1 MTDASAANEPEI
13 EGRGDADAR
22 GDPDVAAFAR
32 LGGEVRAALSE
43 RGFETPTE
51 PQRRAIP
58 PLVDGEHVLVVA
70 PTGTGKTETAMLP
83 VFDAL
88 ADGPNDGGERF
99 GIGALY
105 VTPLR
110 ALNRDMRER
119 LDWWGDRLDL
129 DVQVRHGDTTDY
141 QRQKQADD
149 PPDVLVTTPETIQAM
164 LTGSKLRTAL
174 ADVDHVVVDEVHE
187 LAAAKRGAQLSIGL
201 ERLRELADE
210 FQRVGLSATV
220 GDPDEVGRFLTGDRG
235 CSVVEIDVGSRLNV
249 RVESPEIR
257 DEDERLAGEL
267 MTEPEF
273 ASHVRRI
280 DELVDEYES
289 TLIFVNTRQLAEALG
304 SRFKELGSN
313 IGVHH
318 GSLAKESR
326 IDVEDRFK
334 AGDLDAL
341 LCTSSME
348 LGIDVGHVDHV
359 IQYNSP
365 RQVTRLLQRV
375 GRAGHRRDLVSE
387 GTVVTTHPDDTL
399 EALAIARRAREGE
412 VEPAALHDGSL
423 DTVANQIAG
432 LVMDFG
438 EIRAME
444 AYQIVTQA
452 YPFRDLSE
460 REFKSV
466 VRELAGNR
474 VVWLEEDTDQIEKRR
489 GTWQYFYHNL
499 SMIPDETTYS
509 VEDVASGRDIG
520 TLDERF
526 VVNFAAPGEVFIQR
540 GEMWRITE
548 IDEDEETVTVSPVED
563 PGGEVPS
570 WTGQEIPV
578 PRAVAGEVGEMRKIA
593 GRQLQA
599 GAPVGSVA
607 REFTARY
614 DGDAETVE
622 TGMEDL
628 ANHTQALPTDERIV
642 VEFTGREI
650 VVNAALGHKINETL
664 GRLLSALVG
673 QRTGSSVAMERDP
686 YRIELEV
693 PRGVTGG
700 DVVEIMRE
708 TDPDHVPDLIELSL
722 KNADAL
728 KFKLA
733 QVAAK
738 FGALKRWR
746 GGGGSD
752 RFGRSRLV
760 EALRDTPVYDEAVRE
775 MLHEDLDV
783 AGAADV
789 LRDIQS
795 GDLAV
800 EVVGER
806 TPLGLAGR
814 SAGQELL
821 SPEHAD
827 ASVIQTVR
835 ERIQEDRVIL
845 FCLHCQ
851 EYERRKQVKRV
862 RDQPE
867 CPECGSTR
875 IAALNPWADEV
886 VSAVKAGDK
895 DEEQE
900 KETERAYQSASLV
913 QSHGRKAVVALAA
926 RGVGPHNAARII
938 NKLRED
944 EDEFY
949 RDILRRER
957 EYARTRSF
965 WD

>member
-1 MTDASAANEPEI
+1 
-13 EGRGDADAR
+13 
-22 GDPDVAAFAR
+22 
-32 LGGEVRAALSE
+32 
-43 RGFETPTE
+43 
-51 PQRRAIP
+51 
-58 PLVDGEHVLVVA
+58 
-70 PTGTGKTETAMLP
+70 
-83 VFDAL
+83 
-88 ADGPNDGGERF
+88 
-99 GIGALY
+99 
-105 VTPLR
+105 
-110 ALNRDMRER
+110 
-119 LDWWGDRLDL
+119 
-129 DVQVRHGDTTDY
+129 
-141 QRQKQADD
+141 
-149 PPDVLVTTPETIQAM
+149 
-164 LTGSKLRTAL
+164 
-174 ADVDHVVVDEVHE
+174 
-187 LAAAKRGAQLSIGL
+187 
-201 ERLRELADE
+201 
-210 FQRVGLSATV
+210 
-220 GDPDEVGRFLTGDRG
+220 
-235 CSVVEIDVGSRLNV
+235 
-249 RVESPEIR
+249 
-257 DEDERLAGEL
+257 

-334 AGDLDAL
+334 TGDLDAL

-438 EIRAME
+438 EIRAMR
-444 AYQIVTQA
+444 AYDVVTQA

-499 SMIPDETTYS
+499 SMIPDETTYR
-509 VEDVASGRDIG
+509 VEDVASGRDVG

-578 PRAVAGEVGEMRKIA
+578 PRAVAGEVGEMRGIA
-593 GRQLQA
+593 GRQLQQ
-599 GAPVGSVA
+599 GAPVTSVA

-693 PRGVTGG
+693 ARGVTGG
-700 DVVEIMRE
+700 TVVEILRE

-746 GGGGSD
+746 GGGGND

-783 AGAADV
+783 EGAADV
-789 LRDIQS
+789 LRAIQS

-886 VSAVKAGDK
+886 VSAVKADDK
-895 DEEQE
+895 DDDQE

-949 RDILRRER
+949 RDILCRER

>member
-1 MTDASAANEPEI
+1 MTDAAGA
-13 EGRGDADAR
+13 
-22 GDPDVAAFAR
+22 AAFAR
-32 LGGEVRAALSE
+32 LGGDVRSALST

-58 PLVDGEHVLVVA
+58 PLADGRDALVVA

-88 ADGPNDGGERF
+88 VGEERH

-119 LDWWGDRLDL
+119 LDWWGETLGLEVD
-129 DVQVRHGDTTDY
+129 VRHGDTTDY

-149 PPDVLVTTPETIQAM
+149 PPDVLVTTPETLQAM
-164 LTGSKLRTAL
+164 LTGSKLRKAL
-174 ADVDHVVVDEVHE
+174 SDVEHVVIDEVHE
-187 LAAAKRGAQLSIGL
+187 LAAAKRGAQLTVGL
-201 ERLRELADE
+201 ERVRELAGP
-210 FQRVGLSATV
+210 FQRIGLSATV
-220 GDPDEVGRFLTGDRG
+220 GDPAEVGRFLTGDRG
-235 CSVVEIDVGSRLNV
+235 CEIVEVDVGSRLEIDV
-249 RVESPEIR
+249 VSPDVT
-257 DEDERLAGEL
+257 DEDEATAREL
-267 MTEPEF
+267 VTDATV
-273 ASHVRRI
+273 ASHVRTI
-280 DELVDEYES
+280 DALVTDHES
-289 TLIFVNTRQLAEALG
+289 TLIFVNTRQTAEALG
-304 SRFKELGSN
+304 SRFKTLAEREEREGD
-313 IGVHH
+313 IDDPTEIEVHH
-318 GSLAKESR
+318 GSLSKDVR

-334 AGDLDAL
+334 SGDLDGL
-341 LCTSSME
+341 VCTSSME

-438 EIRAME
+438 EIRAMR
-444 AYQIVTQA
+444 AYDVVTQA

-499 SMIPDETTYS
+499 SMIPDETTYR
-509 VEDVASGRDIG
+509 VEDVASGRDVG

-578 PRAVAGEVGEMRKIA
+578 PRAVAGEVGEMRGIA
-593 GRQLQA
+593 GRQLQQ
-599 GAPVGSVA
+599 GAPVTSVA

-693 PRGVTGG
+693 ARGVTGG
-700 DVVEIMRE
+700 TVVEILRE

-746 GGGGSD
+746 GGGGND

-783 AGAADV
+783 EGAADV
-789 LRDIQS
+789 LRAIQS

-886 VSAVKAGDK
+886 VSAVKADDK
-895 DEEQE
+895 DDDQE

-949 RDILRRER
+949 RDILCRER

>member
-1 MTDASAANEPEI
+1 MTDAGAA
-13 EGRGDADAR
+13 GDAEAVGGSSGGADD
-22 GDPDVAAFAR
+22 GDPGAFAA
-32 LGGEVRAALSE
+32 LGSEVRAALSE
-43 RGFETPTE
+43 RGFTTPTE
-51 PQRRAIP
+51 PQRKAIP
-58 PLVDGEHVLVVA
+58 PLVDGENVLVVA

-88 ADGPNDGGERF
+88 EGTDDF

-105 VTPLR
+105 ITPLR

-119 LDWWGDRLDL
+119 LEWWGDRLDL

-141 QRQKQADD
+141 QRQKQAND
-149 PPDVLVTTPETIQAM
+149 PPDVLVTTPETLQAM

-187 LAAAKRGAQLSIGL
+187 LAVSKRGAQMTVGL
-201 ERLRELADE
+201 ERLLELADD
-210 FQRVGLSATV
+210 FQRIGLSATV
-220 GDPDEVGRFLTGDRG
+220 GDPDEVGQFLTGDRG
-235 CSVVEIDVGSRLNV
+235 CEIVEIDVGSRLDV
-249 RVESPEIR
+249 RVRSPQVT
-257 DEDERLAGEL
+257 DEDERLGGEL
-267 MTEPEF
+267 MTDPDF
-273 ASHVRRI
+273 ASHVRYIR
-280 DELVDEYES
+280 DLVEEYDS
-289 TLIFVNTRQLAEALG
+289 TLVFVNTRQLAEALG
-304 SRFKELGSN
+304 SRFKELDAN

-326 IDVEDRFK
+326 IEVEDEFK
-334 AGDLDAL
+334 AGELDGL

-375 GRAGHRRDLVSE
+375 GRAGHRRDLVSR
-387 GTVVTTHPDDTL
+387 GTIVTSHPDDTL
-399 EALAIARRAREGE
+399 EALAIARKARAGE
-412 VEPAALHDGSL
+412 VESAQIHDGSL

-438 EIRAME
+438 DIRAMR
-444 AYQIVTQA
+444 AYDIMTRA

-466 VRELAGNR
+466 VRELAGNK
-474 VVWLEEDTDQIEKRR
+474 VVWLEEDTDELQKRR

-499 SMIPDETTYS
+499 SMIPDEATYS
-509 VEDVASGRDIG
+509 VQDVASGRDVG
-520 TLDERF
+520 TLDEQF
-526 VVNFAAPGEVFIQR
+526 VVNFATPGEVFIQR

-548 IDEDEETVTVSPVED
+548 IDEEEETVTVSPVED

-578 PRAVAGEVGEMRKIA
+578 PYAVAQEVGEMRGIA
-593 GRQLQA
+593 GRQLQS
-599 GAPVGSVA
+599 GAPVESVA
-607 REFTARY
+607 REFTSRY
-614 DGDAETVE
+614 DGDADTIAGGLEQV
-622 TGMEDL
+622 
-628 ANHTQALPTDERIV
+628 ANHEHAIPTDRDLL
-642 VEFTGREI
+642 VEFRGREL
-650 VVNAALGHKINETL
+650 VVNAAFGHKINETL
-664 GRLLSALVG
+664 GRLLSALLG
-673 QRTGSSVAMERDP
+673 QRTGSSVGMEIDP

-693 PRGVTGG
+693 PRNVSAT
-700 DVVEIMRE
+700 DVLEVLEE
-708 TDPDHVPDLIELSL
+708 TDPDHLPELIELSL
-722 KNADAL
+722 KNADSL
-728 KFKLA
+728 KFKVA
-733 QVAAK
+733 QVATK

-746 GGGGSD
+746 GRGSSN
-752 RFGRSRLV
+752 RFGRDRLMD
-760 EALRDTPVYDEAVRE
+760 ALEGTPVYDEAVRE
-775 MLHEDLDV
+775 MLHEELDV
-783 AGAADV
+783 AGAADILERV
-789 LRDIQS
+789 QS
-795 GDLAV
+795 GDLSV
-800 EVVGER
+800 ELLGER
-806 TPLGLAGR
+806 TPIGLGGR

-821 SPEHAD
+821 SPDHAD

-835 ERIQEDRVIL
+835 ERIQNDRMIL

-851 EYERRKQVKRV
+851 DWERKKPVKRI

-886 VSAVKAGDK
+886 VSAVKAAEK
-895 DEEQE
+895 DDEQE
-900 KETERAYQSASLV
+900 KMTERAYTSASLV
-913 QSHGRKAVVALAA
+913 QTHGKQAIVALAA
-926 RGVGPHNAARII
+926 RGVGPRNAARII

>member
-1 MTDASAANEPEI
+1 MTDAGAA
-13 EGRGDADAR
+13 GDAEAVGESSGGPED
-22 GDPDVAAFAR
+22 GDPAAFAA
-32 LGGEVRAALSE
+32 LGTEVRTALSE

-51 PQRRAIP
+51 PQRKAIP
-58 PLVDGEHVLVVA
+58 PLVDGENVLAVA

-88 ADGPNDGGERF
+88 EGQDTF

-105 VTPLR
+105 ITPLR

-119 LDWWGDRLDL
+119 LEWWGDRLDL

-141 QRQKQADD
+141 QRQKQAND
-149 PPDVLVTTPETIQAM
+149 PPDVLVTTPETLQAM

-174 ADVDHVVVDEVHE
+174 TDVDHVVVDEVHE
-187 LAAAKRGAQLSIGL
+187 LAVSKRGAQMTVGL
-201 ERLRELADE
+201 ERLLELADD
-210 FQRVGLSATV
+210 FQRIGLSATV
-220 GDPDEVGRFLTGDRG
+220 GDPGEVGQFLTGDRG
-235 CSVVEIDVGSRLNV
+235 CSVVEIDVGSRLDV
-249 RVESPEIR
+249 RVRSPQVR
-257 DEDERLAGEL
+257 DGDERLAGEL
-267 MTEPEF
+267 MTDPDF
-273 ASHVRRI
+273 ASHVRYI
-280 DELVDEYES
+280 TELVEEYES
-289 TLIFVNTRQLAEALG
+289 SLIFVNTRQLAEALG
-304 SRFKELGSN
+304 SRFKELDAN

-326 IDVEDRFK
+326 IEVEDDFK
-334 AGDLDAL
+334 AGELDGL

-375 GRAGHRRDLVSE
+375 GRAGHRRDLVSR
-387 GTVVTTHPDDTL
+387 GTIVTAHPDDTL
-399 EALAIARRAREGE
+399 EALAIARKARAGE
-412 VEPAALHDGSL
+412 VESAQIHDGSL

-438 EIRAME
+438 DIRAMR
-444 AYQIVTQA
+444 AYEIVTRA

-466 VRELAGNR
+466 VRELAGNK
-474 VVWLEEDTDQIEKRR
+474 VVWLEEETDEIQKRR

-499 SMIPDETTYS
+499 SMIPDEATYS
-509 VEDVASGRDIG
+509 VEDVASGRDVG

-526 VVNFAAPGEVFIQR
+526 VVNFATPGEVFIQR

-548 IDEDEETVTVSPVED
+548 IDEEEETVTVSPVED

-570 WTGQEIPV
+570 WTGSEIPV
-578 PRAVAGEVGEMRKIA
+578 PYAVAQEVGEMRGIA
-593 GRQLQA
+593 GRQLQS
-599 GAPVGSVA
+599 GASVDSVA
-607 REFTARY
+607 REFTSRY
-614 DGDAETVE
+614 DGDSETIGGGLEQVADHE
-622 TGMEDL
+622 
-628 ANHTQALPTDERIV
+628 HPIPTDRDLL
-642 VEFTGREI
+642 VEFRGREL
-650 VVNAALGHKINETL
+650 VVNAAFGHKINETL
-664 GRLLSALVG
+664 GRLLSALLG
-673 QRTGSSVAMERDP
+673 QRTGSSVGMEIDP

-693 PRGVTGG
+693 PRNASAT
-700 DVVEIMRE
+700 DVLEVLEE
-708 TDPDHVPDLIELSL
+708 TDPVHLPDLIELSL
-722 KNADAL
+722 KNADSL
-728 KFKLA
+728 KFKVA
-733 QVAAK
+733 QVATK

-746 GGGGSD
+746 GRGSSN
-752 RFGRSRLV
+752 RFGRDRLMD
-760 EALRDTPVYDEAVRE
+760 ALEGTPVYDEAVRE
-775 MLHEDLDV
+775 MLHEELDV
-783 AGAADV
+783 EGAAAV
-789 LRDIQS
+789 LERVQS
-795 GDLAV
+795 GELSV
-800 EVVGER
+800 ERLGER
-806 TPLGLAGR
+806 TPIGLGGR

-821 SPEHAD
+821 SPDHAD

-835 ERIQEDRVIL
+835 ERIQNDRMIL

-851 EYERRKQVKRV
+851 DWERKKPVKRI
-862 RDQPE
+862 RDRPE

-886 VSAVKAGDK
+886 VSAVKADDK
-895 DEEQE
+895 DDEQE
-900 KETERAYQSASLV
+900 KMTERAYTSASLV
-913 QSHGRKAVVALAA
+913 QTHGKQAVIALAA
-926 RGVGPHNAARII
+926 RGVGPRNAALII

>member
-1 MTDASAANEPEI
+1 MTDAGATGAA
-13 EGRGDADAR
+13 DDAR
-22 GDPDVAAFAR
+22 SDAAAFGR
-32 LGGEVRAALSE
+32 LGSAVRAALSE

-88 ADGPNDGGERF
+88 ARSEDRF

-119 LDWWGDRLDL
+119 LDWWGDRLGL

-141 QRQKQADD
+141 QRQQQADD

-174 ADVDHVVVDEVHE
+174 ADVEHVVVDEVHE
-187 LAAAKRGAQLSIGL
+187 LAAAKRGAQLSIAL

-210 FQRVGLSATV
+210 FQCVGLSATV
-220 GDPDEVGRFLTGDRG
+220 GDPEEVGRFLTGGRG

-249 RVESPEIR
+249 RVDSPDIR
-257 DEDERLAGEL
+257 EEDERLAGEL

-280 DELVDEYES
+280 DELVDDYES

-304 SRFKELGSN
+304 SRFKELGSD

-334 AGDLDAL
+334 DGDLDAL

-359 IQYNSP
+359 VQYNSP

-387 GTVVTTHPDDTL
+387 GTVVTAHPDDTL

-444 AYQIVTQA
+444 AYDIITRA

-460 REFKSV
+460 RQFKSV

-474 VVWLEEDTDQIEKRR
+474 VVWLDEETDQIEKRR

-499 SMIPDETTYS
+499 SMIPDETTYN

-540 GEMWRITE
+540 GEMWRISE

-578 PRAVAGEVGEMRKIA
+578 PRAVAGEVGEMRGVA
-593 GRQLQA
+593 GRQLQD
-599 GAPVGSVA
+599 GARVESVA

-614 DGDAETVE
+614 DGDAETVA

-700 DVVEIMRE
+700 DLVEILRD
-708 TDPDHVPDLIELSL
+708 TDPNHVPDLIELSL

-746 GGGGSD
+746 GGGSD

-783 AGAADV
+783 DGAAAV
-789 LRDIQS
+789 LRAIQS

-821 SPEHAD
+821 SPDHAD

-886 VSAVKAGDK
+886 VSAVRSDEK
-895 DEEQE
+895 DDEQE
-900 KETERAYQSASLV
+900 KQTERAYQSASLV